1 MSASMLILEILIQ
14 MTNCHL
20 NQQLKIHRQHTLN
33 LLHQL
38 SKLILQ
44 QCKHEVIYIMLK
56 LEDLL

>member
-1 MSASMLILEILIQ
+1 MSASMLALEILIQ

-20 NQQLKIHRQHTLN
+20 NQRLKIHRQHALN

-38 SKLILQ
+38 SKLVLR